1 MSTQGRRSLFVR
13 RCSLTTHRI
22 ADLNNPLG
30 GRRYLRAGHQPEH
43 ERREQRKRER
53 RIVFLSIAI
62 LVVGALVIAV
72 GVWALIVLLIG
83 AFG

>member
-1 MSTQGRRSLFVR
+1 MTGPISRW
-13 RCSLTTHRI
+13 
-22 ADLNNPLG
+22 
-30 GRRYLRAGHQPEH
+30 EH
-43 ERREQRKRER
+43 ERREQAKRER
-53 RIVFLSIAI
+53 RITFLSIAI